1 MILASELA
9 EVLKK
14 KQLSMSTKEIQ
25 EMIQEVDYHGNGKI
39 NYSEFLSATIN
50 VRTFMT
56 EQKMQA
62 IFQQFDTD
70 NSGKITQENIYFAM
84 QKLGQEISRDE
95 IEDMIKKHDI
105 KGDGVL
111 SFEEFKAIF
120 LGEEEAEEEYMNNN
134 EAPWNSQKGREGPQI
149 NVDGM

>member
-9 EVLKK
+9 ECLKK
-14 KQLSMSTKEIQ
+14 KQLSMSSKEIQ

-70 NSGKITQENIYFAM
+70 NSKVITQENIYFAM
-84 QKLGQEISRDE
+84 
-95 IEDMIKKHDI
+95 
-105 KGDGVL
+105 
-111 SFEEFKAIF
+111 
-120 LGEEEAEEEYMNNN
+120 
-134 EAPWNSQKGREGPQI
+134 
-149 NVDGM
+149 

>member
-1 MILASELA
+1 MNIMVKMASENEVKELSAQFQAIDEDGTGMILASELA

-56 EQKMQA
+56 E
-62 IFQQFDTD
+62 
-70 NSGKITQENIYFAM
+70 
-84 QKLGQEISRDE
+84 
-95 IEDMIKKHDI
+95 
-105 KGDGVL
+105 
-111 SFEEFKAIF
+111 
-120 LGEEEAEEEYMNNN
+120 
-134 EAPWNSQKGREGPQI
+134 
-149 NVDGM
+149 

>member
-1 MILASELA
+1 MIKASELA
-9 EVLKK
+9 DILKK
-14 KQLSMSTKEIQ
+14 KQLSMSQKEIN

-70 NSGKITQENIYFAM
+70 NSGKITQENIYLAM
-84 QKLGQEISRDE
+84 QKLG
-95 IEDMIKKHDI
+95 
-105 KGDGVL
+105 
-111 SFEEFKAIF
+111 
-120 LGEEEAEEEYMNNN
+120 
-134 EAPWNSQKGREGPQI
+134 
-149 NVDGM
+149 

>member
-84 QKLGQEISRDE
+84 QKLG
-95 IEDMIKKHDI
+95 
-105 KGDGVL
+105 
-111 SFEEFKAIF
+111 
-120 LGEEEAEEEYMNNN
+120 
-134 EAPWNSQKGREGPQI
+134 
-149 NVDGM
+149 

>member
-9 EVLKK
+9 ECLKK
-14 KQLSMSTKEIQ
+14 KQLNMSSKEIQ

-70 NSGKITQENIYFAM
+70 NSKVITQENIYFAM
-84 QKLGQEISRDE
+84 
-95 IEDMIKKHDI
+95 
-105 KGDGVL
+105 
-111 SFEEFKAIF
+111 
-120 LGEEEAEEEYMNNN
+120 
-134 EAPWNSQKGREGPQI
+134 
-149 NVDGM
+149 

>member
-14 KQLSMSTKEIQ
+14 KQLSMSTKEIS
-25 EMIQEVDYHGNGKI
+25 EMINEVDYHGNGKI
-39 NYSEFLSATIN
+39 NYSEFLSATID
-50 VRTFMT
+50 VRSFMT

-70 NSGKITQENIYFAM
+70 NSGKITKENIYFAM

-95 IEDMIKKHDI
+95 IEEMIRKHDI
-105 KGDGVL
+105 RGDGVL
-111 SFEEFKAIF
+111 SFEEFRAIF
-120 LGEEEAEEEYMNNN
+120 MGDGE
-134 EAPWNSQKGREGPQI
+134 P
-149 NVDGM
+149 